1 MNTPEYDCVEG
12 LGSERARIRFRGT
25 LQGNP
30 VEWEA
35 TIQTLRDHVRGNPG
49 WKRPRNFIE
58 VGGETE
64 GRRQLHVCL
73 DVARIDHPTLLKTI
87 HMIRHYKRL
96 APGRHEY
103 GPVMDIE
110 G

>member
-1 MNTPEYDCVEG
+1 MSTHEYDCIEG
-12 LGSERARIRFRGT
+12 LGSERARIRFQGT
-25 LQGNP
+25 LQGEP

-35 TIQTLRDHVRGNPG
+35 VVQTLRNHACRNPD
-49 WKRPRNFIE
+49 WQRPRNFIE
-58 VGGETE
+58 VGDEVE
-64 GRRQLHVCL
+64 GRRQLHVCI
-73 DVARIDHPTLLKTI
+73 DVERIDHPVLLKTI

-103 GPVMDIE
+103 GPVMATT